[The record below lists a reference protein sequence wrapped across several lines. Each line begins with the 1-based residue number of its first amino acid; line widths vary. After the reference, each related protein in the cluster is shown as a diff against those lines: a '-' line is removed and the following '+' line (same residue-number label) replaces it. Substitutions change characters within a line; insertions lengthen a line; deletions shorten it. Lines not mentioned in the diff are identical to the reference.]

1 MSGKRAEKAAEKKP
15 KLNDAERHKRFLDM
29 AKETDADENPEAF
42 DRAFADVVTPP
53 KPKG

>member
-1 MSGKRAEKAAEKKP
+1 MAQPKKRTP
-15 KLNDAERHKRFLDM
+15 LTDAERHQRFKDM
-29 AKETDADENPEAF
+29 AQEVDADEDPEAF